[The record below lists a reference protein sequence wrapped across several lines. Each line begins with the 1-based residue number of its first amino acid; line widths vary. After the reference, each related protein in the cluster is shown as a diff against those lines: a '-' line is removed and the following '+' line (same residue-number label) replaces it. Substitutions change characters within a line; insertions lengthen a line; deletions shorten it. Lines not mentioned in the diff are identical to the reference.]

1 MKPAKDAT
9 SKVFAYSQ
17 KTRCLKL
24 FQRVVE
30 GYEEILEAAR
40 SRYGSEAEVRAE
52 INPTTGKGC
61 WWWVRSKT
69 TRGTLPSRMLK
80 SATRPPTSATISPRP
95 CRRSNMSA
103 VQSAFV
109 NRSRK
114 GWVFQPVERF
124 DEQELIDAA
133 AQVYM
138 EIADHNQT
146 MGKNKAC

>member
-1 MKPAKDAT
+1 MGDELPAGGMFHRGGNAHLDPEL
-9 SKVFAYSQ
+9 VRPVRFA
-17 KTRCLKL
+17 LANAL
-24 FQRVVE
+24 D
-30 GYEEILEAAR
+30 L
-40 SRYGSEAEVRAE
+40 
-52 INPTTGKGC
+52 GC
-61 WWWVRSKT
+61 
-69 TRGTLPSRMLK
+69 
-80 SATRPPTSATISPRP
+80 
-95 CRRSNMSA
+95 